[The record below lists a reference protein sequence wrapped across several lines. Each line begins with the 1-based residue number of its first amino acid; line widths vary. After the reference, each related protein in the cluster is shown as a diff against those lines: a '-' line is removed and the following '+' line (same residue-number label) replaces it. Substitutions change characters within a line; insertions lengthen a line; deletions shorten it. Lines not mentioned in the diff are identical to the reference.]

1 MLYIQHI
8 ITTCMYY
15 VKLCKKQNEKLLK
28 TYNLGQINTKTYED
42 KRQLIMSD
50 ENMFLDIVKICIC
63 ILIGKDSTEK
73 LYNYIKNIE
82 FKRWTTTKE
91 FKEILQE
98 IQLKEILEMSFLEDD
113 EDIIFQTKK
122 TKEILEMIEY
132 VTNKFYEKFEK
143 AKIEE
148 NLLDYIDLEKYTL
161 KLLYDK
167 KEDLSKE
174 VSKENTIIKIE
185 EKYGSLDNLRE
196 NIKIEYDIEKL
207 EEIYNEIFEII
218 QERFL
223 NYTELLNNKYVL
235 SDIAKAMKEDVEEI
249 AVDEY
254 QDINMLQEYIIR
266 AVSNKNIFRVGDPKQ
281 SIYGFRNS
289 RPELF
294 VEKENNI
301 DNENKVIY
309 LDKNFRSLENVLEIT
324 NNVFS
329 RIMTKETGII
339 DYNENHYLKKGRY
352 ITGEFR
358 LQENSDISFL
368 DNLEISSLSE
378 EEIQDRINFFK
389 PEILLINTK
398 EEEEESDD
406 EEDTEDNKEVSEDIN
421 DETLEEIESIEKE
434 AIGIAKRIITLKEEY
449 IRRGKKLDYK
459 DIVILLRSVSN
470 KAGRYQEI
478 LEKFGIPCYTDV
490 NESFL
495 EIPEVSLI
503 CSYLDII
510 ENPLNDINMLAVL
523 RSYFF
528 KMDIDEFTR
537 IKVVE
542 KEITNGQKEN
552 NFYESKKQKK
562 IFKYH

>member
-1 MLYIQHI
+1 
-8 ITTCMYY
+8 
-15 VKLCKKQNEKLLK
+15 
-28 TYNLGQINTKTYED
+28 
-42 KRQLIMSD
+42 
-50 ENMFLDIVKICIC
+50 
-63 ILIGKDSTEK
+63 
-73 LYNYIKNIE
+73 
-82 FKRWTTTKE
+82 
-91 FKEILQE
+91 
-98 IQLKEILEMSFLEDD
+98 MSFLEDD
-113 EDIIFQTKK
+113 EDIIVQTKK

-143 AKIEE
+143 AKTEE

-167 KEDLSKE
+167 KEEDKEKYKDLDKN
-174 VSKENTIIKIE
+174 KE
-185 EKYGSLDNLRE
+185 EKKLKKSNDLNNLNDPNNITEKIVEKYQDLESLRE
-196 NIKIEYDIEKL
+196 SIKIEYDIEKL
-207 EEIYNEIFEII
+207 EEIYNDIFEII
-218 QERFL
+218 QKEFL
-223 NYTELLNNKYVL
+223 NYTELLNNKYML
-235 SDIAKAMKEDVEEI
+235 SNIAKSMKEDVEEI

-358 LQENSDISFL
+358 LQGDSDKSSL
-368 DNLEISSLSE
+368 EDLEIASLSE
-378 EEIQDRINFFK
+378 EEIKNRINFYK
-389 PEILLINTK
+389 PEILMVNTK
-398 EEEEESDD
+398 ESEEKLDENNDENDINIEKDEEEIRE
-406 EEDTEDNKEVSEDIN
+406 
-421 DETLEEIESIEKE
+421 LEEIESLEKE
-434 AIGIAKRIITLKEEY
+434 AIAISKRIIGLKEEY
-449 IRRGKKLDYK
+449 KENGKNLEYR

-542 KEITNGQKEN
+542 KEITNGAKEN
-552 NFYESKKQKK
+552 NFYESILIYITYIDEKRKENLQISLHEKMVYDKCKNLIEELERLKKLEEEKGLYEVLK
-562 IFKYH
+562 DIIIESRILYST

>member
-1 MLYIQHI
+1 
-8 ITTCMYY
+8 
-15 VKLCKKQNEKLLK
+15 
-28 TYNLGQINTKTYED
+28 
-42 KRQLIMSD
+42 
-50 ENMFLDIVKICIC
+50 
-63 ILIGKDSTEK
+63 
-73 LYNYIKNIE
+73 
-82 FKRWTTTKE
+82 
-91 FKEILQE
+91 
-98 IQLKEILEMSFLEDD
+98 MSFLEDD

-122 TKEILEMIEY
+122 TKEVLEMIEY
-132 VTNKFYEKFEK
+132 ITAKFYEKFEK
-143 AKIEE
+143 IKMEE

-167 KEDLSKE
+167 KEEGISLRISKQN
-174 VSKENTIIKIE
+174 ENNIIGKIV
-185 EKYGSLDNLRE
+185 EKYEDLDNLRE
-196 NIKIEYDIEKL
+196 SIKIEYDIEKL
-207 EEIYNEIFEII
+207 EEIYSNIAEII
-218 QERFL
+218 ESGFT
-223 NYTELLNNKYVL
+223 NYTESLNNKYEL
-235 SDIAKAMKEDVEEI
+235 SNIAKAMKEDVEEI

-358 LQENSDISFL
+358 LQENSNISDL
-368 DNLEISSLSE
+368 ENLEIYSISE

-398 EEEEESDD
+398 EEEKEEEKDEGKNLEKNLESNLKNNIELAYLGDDNENYDTDTDD
-406 EEDTEDNKEVSEDIN
+406 EI
-421 DETLEEIESIEKE
+421 LEEIEGLEKE
-434 AIGIAKRIITLKEEY
+434 AIGIAKRIIKLREEY
-449 IRRGKKLDYK
+449 KKIGKRLEYK
-459 DIVILLRSVSN
+459 DIVILLRSVN
-470 KAGRYQEI
+470 KRAGRYQEI
-478 LEKFGIPCYTDV
+478 LEKFGIPCYTDT

-537 IKVVE
+537 IKVLE

-552 NFYESKKQKK
+552 NFYESILIYMSYIEEKINKNEALKTVEKMVYSKCKKLVEELNRLKK
-562 IFKYH
+562 LEEEKGLYEVLKDIIIESRILYGT

>member
-1 MLYIQHI
+1 
-8 ITTCMYY
+8 
-15 VKLCKKQNEKLLK
+15 
-28 TYNLGQINTKTYED
+28 
-42 KRQLIMSD
+42 
-50 ENMFLDIVKICIC
+50 
-63 ILIGKDSTEK
+63 
-73 LYNYIKNIE
+73 
-82 FKRWTTTKE
+82 
-91 FKEILQE
+91 
-98 IQLKEILEMSFLEDD
+98 MSFLEDD

-122 TKEILEMIEY
+122 TKEVLEMIEY
-132 VTNKFYEKFEK
+132 ITAKFYEKFEK
-143 AKIEE
+143 IKMEE

-167 KEDLSKE
+167 KEEDISLRISKQN
-174 VSKENTIIKIE
+174 ENNIIGKII
-185 EKYGSLDNLRE
+185 EKYEDLDNLRE
-196 NIKIEYDIEKL
+196 SIKIEYDIAKL
-207 EEIYNEIFEII
+207 EEIYSNIVEII
-218 QERFL
+218 ESGFV
-223 NYTELLNNKYVL
+223 NYTESLNNKYEL
-235 SDIAKAMKEDVEEI
+235 SNIAKAMKEDVEEI

-294 VEKENNI
+294 VEKEQNI
-301 DNENKVIY
+301 SNENKVIY

-358 LQENSDISFL
+358 LQENSNISDL
-368 DNLEISSLSE
+368 ENLEIYSLSE
-378 EEIQDRINFFK
+378 ENIRNKIEFFK

-398 EEEEESDD
+398 EEEKEEEKDEGKNLEKNLESNLQNNIELASLGDDDNENHDNTDTDD
-406 EEDTEDNKEVSEDIN
+406 EI
-421 DETLEEIESIEKE
+421 LEEIEGLEKE
-434 AIGIAKRIITLKEEY
+434 AIGIAKRIIKLREEY
-449 IRRGKKLDYK
+449 KKIGKRLEYK
-459 DIVILLRSVSN
+459 DIVILLRSVN
-470 KAGRYQEI
+470 KRAGRYQEI
-478 LEKFGIPCYTDV
+478 LEKFGIPCYSDT

-537 IKVVE
+537 IKVLE

-552 NFYESKKQKK
+552 NFYESILIYMSYIEEKINKNEVLKTAEKMVYSKCKKLVEELNRLKK
-562 IFKYH
+562 LEEEKGIYEVLKDIIIESRILYGT

>member
-1 MLYIQHI
+1 
-8 ITTCMYY
+8 
-15 VKLCKKQNEKLLK
+15 
-28 TYNLGQINTKTYED
+28 
-42 KRQLIMSD
+42 
-50 ENMFLDIVKICIC
+50 
-63 ILIGKDSTEK
+63 
-73 LYNYIKNIE
+73 
-82 FKRWTTTKE
+82 
-91 FKEILQE
+91 
-98 IQLKEILEMSFLEDD
+98 MSFLEDD

-122 TKEILEMIEY
+122 TKEVLEMIEY
-132 VTNKFYEKFEK
+132 ITAKFYEKFEK
-143 AKIEE
+143 IKMEE

-167 KEDLSKE
+167 KEEGISLRISKQN
-174 VSKENTIIKIE
+174 ENNIIEKII
-185 EKYGSLDNLRE
+185 EKYEDLDNLRE
-196 NIKIEYDIEKL
+196 SIKIEYDIEKL
-207 EEIYNEIFEII
+207 EEIYSNIAEII
-218 QERFL
+218 ESEFA
-223 NYTELLNNKYVL
+223 NYSENLNNKYEL
-235 SDIAKAMKEDVEEI
+235 SNIAKAMKEDVEEI

-294 VEKENNI
+294 VEKEQNI
-301 DNENKVIY
+301 SNENKVIY

-358 LQENSDISFL
+358 LQENSNISDL
-368 DNLEISSLSE
+368 ENLEIYSLSE
-378 EEIQDRINFFK
+378 ENIRNKIEFFK

-398 EEEEESDD
+398 EEEKEEEEEKDERKNLEKNLESNLQNNIELASLGDDNENYDAETDD
-406 EEDTEDNKEVSEDIN
+406 EI
-421 DETLEEIESIEKE
+421 LEEIEGLEKE
-434 AIGIAKRIITLKEEY
+434 AIGIAKRIIKLREEY
-449 IRRGKKLDYK
+449 KKKGKRLEYK
-459 DIVILLRSVSN
+459 DIVILLRSVN
-470 KAGRYQEI
+470 KRAGRYQEI
-478 LEKFGIPCYTDV
+478 LEKFGIPCYTDT

-537 IKVVE
+537 IKVLE

-552 NFYESKKQKK
+552 NFYESILIYISYIEEKINKNEALKTAEKMVYSKCKKLVEELNRLKK
-562 IFKYH
+562 LEEEKGLYEVLKDIIIESRILYGT

>member
-1 MLYIQHI
+1 
-8 ITTCMYY
+8 
-15 VKLCKKQNEKLLK
+15 
-28 TYNLGQINTKTYED
+28 
-42 KRQLIMSD
+42 
-50 ENMFLDIVKICIC
+50 
-63 ILIGKDSTEK
+63 
-73 LYNYIKNIE
+73 
-82 FKRWTTTKE
+82 
-91 FKEILQE
+91 
-98 IQLKEILEMSFLEDD
+98 MSFLEDD

-122 TKEILEMIEY
+122 TKEVLEMIEY
-132 VTNKFYEKFEK
+132 ITAKFYEKFEK
-143 AKIEE
+143 IKMEE

-167 KEDLSKE
+167 KEEEGISLRISKQN
-174 VSKENTIIKIE
+174 ENNIIGKIV
-185 EKYGSLDNLRE
+185 EKYEDLDNLRE
-196 NIKIEYDIEKL
+196 SIKIEYDIEKL
-207 EEIYNEIFEII
+207 EEIYNNIAEII
-218 QERFL
+218 ESGFA
-223 NYTELLNNKYVL
+223 NYSENLNNKYEL
-235 SDIAKAMKEDVEEI
+235 SNIAKAMKEDVEEI

-294 VEKENNI
+294 VEKEQNI
-301 DNENKVIY
+301 SNENKVIY

-358 LQENSDISFL
+358 LQENSNISDL
-368 DNLEISSLSE
+368 ENLEIYSLSE
-378 EEIQDRINFFK
+378 ENIRNKIEFFK

-398 EEEEESDD
+398 EEEKEEDEEKDEGKNLEKNLEINLQNNIELASLGDDNENYDAETDD
-406 EEDTEDNKEVSEDIN
+406 EI
-421 DETLEEIESIEKE
+421 LEEIEGLEKE
-434 AIGIAKRIITLKEEY
+434 AIGIAKRIIKLREEY
-449 IRRGKKLDYK
+449 KKIGKRLEYK
-459 DIVILLRSVSN
+459 DIVILLRSVN
-470 KAGRYQEI
+470 KRAGRYQEI
-478 LEKFGIPCYTDV
+478 LEKFGIPCYTDT

-537 IKVVE
+537 IKVLE

-552 NFYESKKQKK
+552 NFYESILIYMSYIEVK
-562 IFKYH
+562 INKNEVLKNIIIESRILYST

>member
-1 MLYIQHI
+1 
-8 ITTCMYY
+8 MY
-15 VKLCKKQNEKLLK
+15 
-28 TYNLGQINTKTYED
+28 
-42 KRQLIMSD
+42 
-50 ENMFLDIVKICIC
+50 
-63 ILIGKDSTEK
+63 
-73 LYNYIKNIE
+73 
-82 FKRWTTTKE
+82 
-91 FKEILQE
+91 
-98 IQLKEILEMSFLEDD
+98 FLEDD

-143 AKIEE
+143 VKIEE

-185 EKYGSLDNLRE
+185 EKCGNLDNLRE
-196 NIKIEYDIEKL
+196 NIKIEYDIAKL
-207 EEIYNEIFEII
+207 EEIYNEIFGII

-358 LQENSDISFL
+358 LQENSDISSL
-368 DNLEISSLSE
+368 EDLEISSFSE

-398 EEEEESDD
+398 EEESDD
-406 EEDTEDNKEVSEDIN
+406 VEDTEDNKEENKNEQKKENALEKSEDIN

-449 IRRGKKLDYK
+449 IKRGKKLDYK

-552 NFYESKKQKK
+552 NFYESILIYIEYIDKKAKENIQISLNEKMVYSKCKK
-562 IFKYH
+562 LIEELTRLKKLEEEKGLYEVLKDIIIGSRILYST

>member
-1 MLYIQHI
+1 
-8 ITTCMYY
+8 
-15 VKLCKKQNEKLLK
+15 
-28 TYNLGQINTKTYED
+28 
-42 KRQLIMSD
+42 
-50 ENMFLDIVKICIC
+50 
-63 ILIGKDSTEK
+63 
-73 LYNYIKNIE
+73 
-82 FKRWTTTKE
+82 
-91 FKEILQE
+91 
-98 IQLKEILEMSFLEDD
+98 MSFLEDD

-122 TKEILEMIEY
+122 TKEVLEMIEY
-132 VTNKFYEKFEK
+132 ITAKFYEKFEK
-143 AKIEE
+143 IKMEE

-167 KEDLSKE
+167 KEEGISLRISKQN
-174 VSKENTIIKIE
+174 ENNIIGKIV
-185 EKYGSLDNLRE
+185 EKYEDLDNLRE
-196 NIKIEYDIEKL
+196 SIKIEYDIEKL
-207 EEIYNEIFEII
+207 EEIYSNIVEII
-218 QERFL
+218 ESGFA
-223 NYTELLNNKYVL
+223 NYTESLNNKYEL
-235 SDIAKAMKEDVEEI
+235 SNIAKAMKEDVEEI

-358 LQENSDISFL
+358 LQENSNISDL
-368 DNLEISSLSE
+368 ESLEIYSLSE
-378 EEIQDRINFFK
+378 ENIRNKIEFFK

-398 EEEEESDD
+398 EEEKEKDEGKNLEKNLESNLKNNIELASLGDDDNENYDNTDSDD
-406 EEDTEDNKEVSEDIN
+406 EI
-421 DETLEEIESIEKE
+421 LEEIEGLEKE
-434 AIGIAKRIITLKEEY
+434 AIGIAKRIIKLREEY
-449 IRRGKKLDYK
+449 KKIGKRLEYK
-459 DIVILLRSVSN
+459 DIVILLRSVN
-470 KAGRYQEI
+470 KRAGRYQEI
-478 LEKFGIPCYTDV
+478 LEKFGIPCYTDT

-537 IKVVE
+537 IKVLE

-552 NFYESKKQKK
+552 NFYESILIYISYIEEKINKNEALKTAEKMVYSKCKKLVEELNRLKK
-562 IFKYH
+562 LEEEKGLYEVLKDIIIESRILYST

>member
-1 MLYIQHI
+1 
-8 ITTCMYY
+8 
-15 VKLCKKQNEKLLK
+15 
-28 TYNLGQINTKTYED
+28 
-42 KRQLIMSD
+42 
-50 ENMFLDIVKICIC
+50 
-63 ILIGKDSTEK
+63 
-73 LYNYIKNIE
+73 
-82 FKRWTTTKE
+82 
-91 FKEILQE
+91 
-98 IQLKEILEMSFLEDD
+98 MSFLEDD

-122 TKEILEMIEY
+122 TKEVLEMIEY
-132 VTNKFYEKFEK
+132 ITAKFYEKFEK
-143 AKIEE
+143 IKMEE

-167 KEDLSKE
+167 KEEEGISLRISKQN
-174 VSKENTIIKIE
+174 ENNIIGKIV
-185 EKYGSLDNLRE
+185 EKYEDLDNLRE
-196 NIKIEYDIEKL
+196 SIKIEYDIEKL
-207 EEIYNEIFEII
+207 EEIYNNIAEII
-218 QERFL
+218 ESGFA
-223 NYTELLNNKYVL
+223 NYSENLNNKYEL
-235 SDIAKAMKEDVEEI
+235 SNIAKAMKEDVEEI

-294 VEKENNI
+294 VEKEQNI
-301 DNENKVIY
+301 SNENKVIY

-358 LQENSDISFL
+358 LQENSNISDL
-368 DNLEISSLSE
+368 ENLEIYSLSE
-378 EEIQDRINFFK
+378 ENIRNKIEFFK

-398 EEEEESDD
+398 EEEKEADEEKDEGKNLEKNLEINLQNNIELASLGDDNENYDAETDD
-406 EEDTEDNKEVSEDIN
+406 EI
-421 DETLEEIESIEKE
+421 LEEIEGLEKE
-434 AIGIAKRIITLKEEY
+434 AIGIAKRIIKLREEY
-449 IRRGKKLDYK
+449 KKIGKRLEYK
-459 DIVILLRSVSN
+459 DIVILLRSVN
-470 KAGRYQEI
+470 KRAGRYQEI
-478 LEKFGIPCYTDV
+478 LEKFGIPCYTDT

-537 IKVVE
+537 IKVLE

-552 NFYESKKQKK
+552 NFYESILIYMSYIEEKINKNEVLKTAEKMVYSKCKKLVEELNRLKK
-562 IFKYH
+562 LEEEKGLYEVLKDIIIESRILYST

>member
-1 MLYIQHI
+1 
-8 ITTCMYY
+8 
-15 VKLCKKQNEKLLK
+15 
-28 TYNLGQINTKTYED
+28 
-42 KRQLIMSD
+42 
-50 ENMFLDIVKICIC
+50 
-63 ILIGKDSTEK
+63 
-73 LYNYIKNIE
+73 
-82 FKRWTTTKE
+82 
-91 FKEILQE
+91 
-98 IQLKEILEMSFLEDD
+98 MSFLEDD

-122 TKEILEMIEY
+122 TKEVLEMIEY
-132 VTNKFYEKFEK
+132 ITAKFYEKFEK
-143 AKIEE
+143 IKMEE

-167 KEDLSKE
+167 KEEEGISLRISKQN
-174 VSKENTIIKIE
+174 ENNIIGKIV
-185 EKYGSLDNLRE
+185 EKYEDLDNLRE
-196 NIKIEYDIEKL
+196 SIKIEYDIEKL
-207 EEIYNEIFEII
+207 EEIYNNIAEII
-218 QERFL
+218 ESGFA
-223 NYTELLNNKYVL
+223 NYSENLNNKYEL
-235 SDIAKAMKEDVEEI
+235 SNIAKAMKEDVEEI

-294 VEKENNI
+294 VEKEQNI
-301 DNENKVIY
+301 SNENKVIY

-358 LQENSDISFL
+358 LQENSNISDL
-368 DNLEISSLSE
+368 ENLEIYSLSE
-378 EEIQDRINFFK
+378 ENIRNKIEFFK

-398 EEEEESDD
+398 EEEEEKEKDEDYNSDYD
-406 EEDTEDNKEVSEDIN
+406 YDNSDTGSDADTDDKI
-421 DETLEEIESIEKE
+421 LEEIEGLEKE
-434 AIGIAKRIITLKEEY
+434 AIGIAKRIIKLREEY
-449 IRRGKKLDYK
+449 KKIGKRLEYK
-459 DIVILLRSVSN
+459 DIVILLRSVN
-470 KAGRYQEI
+470 KRAGRYQEI
-478 LEKFGIPCYTDV
+478 LEKFGIPCYTDT

-537 IKVVE
+537 IKVLE

-552 NFYESKKQKK
+552 NFYESILIYMSYIEEKINKNEALKTVEKMVYSKCKKLVEELNRLKK
-562 IFKYH
+562 LEEEKGLYEVLKDIIIESRILYGT

>member
-1 MLYIQHI
+1 
-8 ITTCMYY
+8 
-15 VKLCKKQNEKLLK
+15 
-28 TYNLGQINTKTYED
+28 
-42 KRQLIMSD
+42 
-50 ENMFLDIVKICIC
+50 
-63 ILIGKDSTEK
+63 
-73 LYNYIKNIE
+73 
-82 FKRWTTTKE
+82 
-91 FKEILQE
+91 
-98 IQLKEILEMSFLEDD
+98 MSFLEDD

-122 TKEILEMIEY
+122 TKEVLEMIEY
-132 VTNKFYEKFEK
+132 ITTKFYEKFEK
-143 AKIEE
+143 IKMEE

-167 KEDLSKE
+167 KEEGISLRISKQN
-174 VSKENTIIKIE
+174 ENNIIEKII
-185 EKYGSLDNLRE
+185 EKYEDLDNLRE
-196 NIKIEYDIEKL
+196 SIKIEYDIEKL
-207 EEIYNEIFEII
+207 EEIYNNIAEII
-218 QERFL
+218 ESGFA
-223 NYTELLNNKYVL
+223 NYSENLNNKYEL
-235 SDIAKAMKEDVEEI
+235 SNIAKAMKEDVEEI

-294 VEKENNI
+294 VEKEQNI
-301 DNENKVIY
+301 SNENKVIY

-358 LQENSDISFL
+358 LQENSNISDL
-368 DNLEISSLSE
+368 ESLEIYSLSE
-378 EEIQDRINFFK
+378 ENIRNKIEFFK

-398 EEEEESDD
+398 EEEKEEEEEKDERKNLESNLQNNIELASLGDDDNENYDNSDSDD
-406 EEDTEDNKEVSEDIN
+406 EI
-421 DETLEEIESIEKE
+421 LEEIEGLEKE
-434 AIGIAKRIITLKEEY
+434 AIGIAKRIITLREEY
-449 IRRGKKLDYK
+449 KKIGKRLEYK
-459 DIVILLRSVSN
+459 DIVILLRSVN
-470 KAGRYQEI
+470 KRAGRYQEI
-478 LEKFGIPCYTDV
+478 LEKFGIPCYTDT

-552 NFYESKKQKK
+552 NFYESILIYISYIEEKINKNEVLKTAEKMVYSKCKKLVEELNRLKK
-562 IFKYH
+562 LEEEKGLYEVLKDIIIESRILYST

>member
-1 MLYIQHI
+1 
-8 ITTCMYY
+8 
-15 VKLCKKQNEKLLK
+15 
-28 TYNLGQINTKTYED
+28 
-42 KRQLIMSD
+42 
-50 ENMFLDIVKICIC
+50 
-63 ILIGKDSTEK
+63 
-73 LYNYIKNIE
+73 
-82 FKRWTTTKE
+82 
-91 FKEILQE
+91 
-98 IQLKEILEMSFLEDD
+98 MSFLEDD

-122 TKEILEMIEY
+122 TKEVLEMIEY
-132 VTNKFYEKFEK
+132 ITAKFYEKFEK
-143 AKIEE
+143 IKMEE

-167 KEDLSKE
+167 KEEGISLRISKQN
-174 VSKENTIIKIE
+174 ENNIIGKIV
-185 EKYGSLDNLRE
+185 EKYEDLDNLRE
-196 NIKIEYDIEKL
+196 SIKIEYDIEKL
-207 EEIYNEIFEII
+207 EEIYNNIAEII
-218 QERFL
+218 ESGFA
-223 NYTELLNNKYVL
+223 NYTESLNNKYEL
-235 SDIAKAMKEDVEEI
+235 SNIAKAMKEDVEEI

-358 LQENSDISFL
+358 LQENSNIL
-368 DNLEISSLSE
+368 DLENLEIYSLSE
-378 EEIQDRINFFK
+378 ENIRNKIEFFK

-398 EEEEESDD
+398 EEEKEEDEEKDEGKNLEKNLEINLQNNIELASLGDDNENYDAETDD
-406 EEDTEDNKEVSEDIN
+406 EI
-421 DETLEEIESIEKE
+421 LEEIEGLEKE
-434 AIGIAKRIITLKEEY
+434 AIGIAKRIIKLREEY
-449 IRRGKKLDYK
+449 KKIGKRLEYK
-459 DIVILLRSVSN
+459 DIVILLRSVN
-470 KAGRYQEI
+470 KRAGRYQEI
-478 LEKFGIPCYTDV
+478 LEKFGIPCYTDT

-537 IKVVE
+537 IKVLE

-552 NFYESKKQKK
+552 NFYESILIYMSYIEEKINKNEVLKTAEKMVYSKCKKLVEELNRLKK
-562 IFKYH
+562 LEEEKGLYEVLKDIIIESRILYST

>member
-1 MLYIQHI
+1 
-8 ITTCMYY
+8 
-15 VKLCKKQNEKLLK
+15 
-28 TYNLGQINTKTYED
+28 
-42 KRQLIMSD
+42 
-50 ENMFLDIVKICIC
+50 
-63 ILIGKDSTEK
+63 
-73 LYNYIKNIE
+73 
-82 FKRWTTTKE
+82 
-91 FKEILQE
+91 
-98 IQLKEILEMSFLEDD
+98 MSFLEDD

-174 VSKENTIIKIE
+174 VFEENIIIKIE
-185 EKYGSLDNLRE
+185 EKCGNLDKLRE
-196 NIKIEYDIEKL
+196 SIKIEYDIEKL
-207 EEIYNEIFEII
+207 EEIYNEIFRII

-266 AVSNKNIFRVGDPKQ
+266 AVSNKNIFIVGDPKQ

-358 LQENSDISFL
+358 LQENSDISSL
-368 DNLEISSLSE
+368 DDLEISSLSE

-398 EEEEESDD
+398 KEEEEGELKN
-406 EEDTEDNKEVSEDIN
+406 NKENDLAEISEDIN

-434 AIGIAKRIITLKEEY
+434 AIGIVKRIITLKEEY

-552 NFYESKKQKK
+552 NFYESILIYIDYIDEKAKENIQISLNEKMVYSKCKKLIEELNRLKK
-562 IFKYH
+562 LEEEKGLYEVLKDIIIESRILYST

>member
-1 MLYIQHI
+1 
-8 ITTCMYY
+8 
-15 VKLCKKQNEKLLK
+15 
-28 TYNLGQINTKTYED
+28 
-42 KRQLIMSD
+42 
-50 ENMFLDIVKICIC
+50 
-63 ILIGKDSTEK
+63 
-73 LYNYIKNIE
+73 
-82 FKRWTTTKE
+82 
-91 FKEILQE
+91 
-98 IQLKEILEMSFLEDD
+98 MSFLEDD

-122 TKEILEMIEY
+122 TKEVLEMIEY
-132 VTNKFYEKFEK
+132 ITTKFYEKFEK
-143 AKIEE
+143 IKMEE

-167 KEDLSKE
+167 KEEGISLRISKQN
-174 VSKENTIIKIE
+174 ENNIIEKII
-185 EKYGSLDNLRE
+185 EKYEDLDNLRE
-196 NIKIEYDIEKL
+196 SIKIEYDIEKL
-207 EEIYNEIFEII
+207 EEIYSNIAEII
-218 QERFL
+218 ESGFA
-223 NYTELLNNKYVL
+223 NYTESLNNKYEL
-235 SDIAKAMKEDVEEI
+235 SNIAKAMKEDVEEI

-294 VEKENNI
+294 VEKEQNI
-301 DNENKVIY
+301 SNENKVIY

-358 LQENSDISFL
+358 LQENSNISDL
-368 DNLEISSLSE
+368 ENLEIYKLSE
-378 EEIQDRINFFK
+378 EEIGNKIEFFK

-398 EEEEESDD
+398 EEEEEEDEEKDEGKNLEKNLESNLQNNIELDSLGGDDNENYDADTDD
-406 EEDTEDNKEVSEDIN
+406 EI
-421 DETLEEIESIEKE
+421 LEEIEGLEKE
-434 AIGIAKRIITLKEEY
+434 AIGIAKRIITLREEY
-449 IRRGKKLDYK
+449 KKIGKRLEYK
-459 DIVILLRSVSN
+459 DIVILLRSVN
-470 KAGRYQEI
+470 KRAGRYQEI
-478 LEKFGIPCYTDV
+478 LEKFGIPCYTDT

-537 IKVVE
+537 IKVLE

-552 NFYESKKQKK
+552 NFYESILIYMSYIEEKINKNEVLKTAEKMVYSKCKKLVEELNRLKK
-562 IFKYH
+562 LEEEKGIYEVLKDIIIESRILYGT

>member
-1 MLYIQHI
+1 
-8 ITTCMYY
+8 
-15 VKLCKKQNEKLLK
+15 
-28 TYNLGQINTKTYED
+28 
-42 KRQLIMSD
+42 
-50 ENMFLDIVKICIC
+50 
-63 ILIGKDSTEK
+63 
-73 LYNYIKNIE
+73 
-82 FKRWTTTKE
+82 
-91 FKEILQE
+91 
-98 IQLKEILEMSFLEDD
+98 MSFLEDD

-122 TKEILEMIEY
+122 TKEVLEMIEY
-132 VTNKFYEKFEK
+132 ITAKFYEKFEK
-143 AKIEE
+143 IKMEE

-167 KEDLSKE
+167 KEEEGISLRISKQN
-174 VSKENTIIKIE
+174 ENNIIGKIV
-185 EKYGSLDNLRE
+185 EKYEDLDNLRE
-196 NIKIEYDIEKL
+196 SIKIEYDIEKL
-207 EEIYNEIFEII
+207 EEIYSNIAEII
-218 QERFL
+218 ESEFA
-223 NYTELLNNKYVL
+223 NYTESLNNKYEL
-235 SDIAKAMKEDVEEI
+235 SNIAKAMKEDVEEI

-294 VEKENNI
+294 VEKEQNI
-301 DNENKVIY
+301 SNENKVIY

-358 LQENSDISFL
+358 LQENIDISSL
-368 DNLEISSLSE
+368 DDLEISSLSE

-406 EEDTEDNKEVSEDIN
+406 EEDTEGNKEVNEDIN
-421 DETLEEIESIEKE
+421 NETLEEIESIEKE
-434 AIGIAKRIITLKEEY
+434 AIGIAKRIITFKEEY

-552 NFYESKKQKK
+552 NFYESILIYIDYIDEKAKENIQISLNEKMVYSKCKKLIEERNRLKK
-562 IFKYH
+562 LEEEKGLYEVLKDIIIESRILYST

>member
-1 MLYIQHI
+1 
-8 ITTCMYY
+8 
-15 VKLCKKQNEKLLK
+15 
-28 TYNLGQINTKTYED
+28 
-42 KRQLIMSD
+42 
-50 ENMFLDIVKICIC
+50 
-63 ILIGKDSTEK
+63 
-73 LYNYIKNIE
+73 
-82 FKRWTTTKE
+82 
-91 FKEILQE
+91 
-98 IQLKEILEMSFLEDD
+98 MSFLEDD

-143 AKIEE
+143 AKTEE

-161 KLLYDK
+161 KLLYYK
-167 KEDLSKE
+167 KEQDKE
-174 VSKENTIIKIE
+174 VDKDKE
-185 EKYGSLDNLRE
+185 EKLDNLNYSDSSDSSYNSNNIIEKIVERYNDLESLRE
-196 NIKIEYDIEKL
+196 SIKIEYDIEKL

-358 LQENSDISFL
+358 LQENSDISSL
-368 DNLEISSLSE
+368 DDLEISSLSE

-398 EEEEESDD
+398 EEEDESDD
-406 EEDTEDNKEVSEDIN
+406 VEDTEDNKEENKNEQKKENALEESEDIN

-449 IRRGKKLDYK
+449 IKRGKKLDYK
-459 DIVILLRSVSN
+459 DIVILFRSVSN

-552 NFYESKKQKK
+552 NFYESILIYIEYVDEKAKENIQISLNEKMVYSKCKKLIEELTRLKK
-562 IFKYH
+562 LEEEKGLYEVLKDIIIESRILYST

>member
-1 MLYIQHI
+1 
-8 ITTCMYY
+8 
-15 VKLCKKQNEKLLK
+15 
-28 TYNLGQINTKTYED
+28 
-42 KRQLIMSD
+42 
-50 ENMFLDIVKICIC
+50 
-63 ILIGKDSTEK
+63 
-73 LYNYIKNIE
+73 
-82 FKRWTTTKE
+82 
-91 FKEILQE
+91 
-98 IQLKEILEMSFLEDD
+98 MSFLEDD

-122 TKEILEMIEY
+122 TKEVLEMIEY
-132 VTNKFYEKFEK
+132 ITTKFYEKFEK
-143 AKIEE
+143 IKMEE

-167 KEDLSKE
+167 KEEGISLRISKQN
-174 VSKENTIIKIE
+174 ENNIIGKIV
-185 EKYGSLDNLRE
+185 EKYEDLDKLRE
-196 NIKIEYDIEKL
+196 SIKIEYDIEKL
-207 EEIYNEIFEII
+207 EETYNDISEII
-218 QERFL
+218 ESEFA
-223 NYTELLNNKYVL
+223 NYTESLNNKYEL
-235 SDIAKAMKEDVEEI
+235 SNIAKAMKEDVEEI

-294 VEKENNI
+294 VEKEQNI
-301 DNENKVIY
+301 SNENKVIY

-352 ITGEFR
+352 ITGEFK
-358 LQENSDISFL
+358 LQENRDISDL
-368 DNLEISSLSE
+368 ENLEIYKLSE
-378 EEIQDRINFFK
+378 EEIKSKIEFFK
-389 PEILLINTK
+389 PEIFLINTK
-398 EEEEESDD
+398 EEDEEKDKEEENNLENRLENNLENKLELISLEEDYNEEYDNASDD
-406 EEDTEDNKEVSEDIN
+406 NEI
-421 DETLEEIESIEKE
+421 LGEIEALEKE
-434 AIGIAKRIITLKEEY
+434 AIGIAKRIITLREEY
-449 IRRGKKLDYK
+449 KKIGKRLEYK
-459 DIVILLRSVSN
+459 DIVILLRSVN
-470 KAGRYQEI
+470 KKAGRYQEI

-542 KEITNGQKEN
+542 KEITNGAKEN
-552 NFYESKKQKK
+552 SFYESILIYMSYIEEKINKNEVLKTAEKMVYSKCKKVIEELNRLKK
-562 IFKYH
+562 LEEEKGIYEVLKDIIIESRILYST

>member
-1 MLYIQHI
+1 
-8 ITTCMYY
+8 
-15 VKLCKKQNEKLLK
+15 
-28 TYNLGQINTKTYED
+28 
-42 KRQLIMSD
+42 
-50 ENMFLDIVKICIC
+50 
-63 ILIGKDSTEK
+63 
-73 LYNYIKNIE
+73 
-82 FKRWTTTKE
+82 
-91 FKEILQE
+91 
-98 IQLKEILEMSFLEDD
+98 MSFLEDD
-113 EDIIFQTKK
+113 EDIIVQTKK
-122 TKEILEMIEY
+122 TKEILGMIEY

-143 AKIEE
+143 AKTEE

-167 KEDLSKE
+167 KEEDKEKYKDLDKN
-174 VSKENTIIKIE
+174 KE
-185 EKYGSLDNLRE
+185 EKNLKKSNDLNNLNDSNNITEKIVEKYQDLESLRE
-196 NIKIEYDIEKL
+196 SIKIEYDIEKL
-207 EEIYNEIFEII
+207 EEIYNYIFEII
-218 QERFL
+218 QKEFL
-223 NYTELLNNKYVL
+223 NYTELLNNKYML
-235 SDIAKAMKEDVEEI
+235 SNIAKSMKEDVEEI

-294 VEKENNI
+294 VEKEDNI

-358 LQENSDISFL
+358 LQG
-368 DNLEISSLSE
+368 DNDKSSLEDLEISLLSE
-378 EEIQDRINFFK
+378 EEIKNRINFYK
-389 PEILLINTK
+389 PEILMVNTK
-398 EEEEESDD
+398 ESEEELDENHDENDINIEKD
-406 EEDTEDNKEVSEDIN
+406 EEEIRE
-421 DETLEEIESIEKE
+421 LEEIESLEKE
-434 AIGIAKRIITLKEEY
+434 AIAISKRVIGLKNEY
-449 IRRGKKLDYK
+449 KENGKNLEYR
-459 DIVILLRSVSN
+459 DIVILLRSVNN

-542 KEITNGQKEN
+542 KEITNGAKEN
-552 NFYESKKQKK
+552 NFYESILIYITYIDEKRKENLQISLHEKMVYDKCKKLIEELERLKK
-562 IFKYH
+562 LEEEKGLYEVLKDIIIESRILYST

>member
-1 MLYIQHI
+1 
-8 ITTCMYY
+8 
-15 VKLCKKQNEKLLK
+15 
-28 TYNLGQINTKTYED
+28 
-42 KRQLIMSD
+42 
-50 ENMFLDIVKICIC
+50 
-63 ILIGKDSTEK
+63 
-73 LYNYIKNIE
+73 
-82 FKRWTTTKE
+82 
-91 FKEILQE
+91 
-98 IQLKEILEMSFLEDD
+98 MSFLEDD

-122 TKEILEMIEY
+122 TKEVLEMIEY
-132 VTNKFYEKFEK
+132 ITAKFYEKFEK
-143 AKIEE
+143 IKMEE

-167 KEDLSKE
+167 KEEGISLRISKQN
-174 VSKENTIIKIE
+174 ENNIIEKII
-185 EKYGSLDNLRE
+185 EKYEDLDNLRE
-196 NIKIEYDIEKL
+196 SIKIEYDIEKL
-207 EEIYNEIFEII
+207 EEIYSNIAEII
-218 QERFL
+218 ESEFA
-223 NYTELLNNKYVL
+223 NYSENLNNKYEL
-235 SDIAKAMKEDVEEI
+235 SNIAKAMKEDVEEI

-358 LQENSDISFL
+358 LQENSNISDL
-368 DNLEISSLSE
+368 ENLEIYSLAE
-378 EEIQDRINFFK
+378 ENIRNKIEFFK

-398 EEEEESDD
+398 EEEEEKDKDKDEDYNADYDYENSDTGADADTDD
-406 EEDTEDNKEVSEDIN
+406 EI
-421 DETLEEIESIEKE
+421 LEEIEGLEKE
-434 AIGIAKRIITLKEEY
+434 AIGIAKRIIKLREEY
-449 IRRGKKLDYK
+449 KKIGKRLEYK
-459 DIVILLRSVSN
+459 DIVILLRSVN
-470 KAGRYQEI
+470 KRAGRYQEI
-478 LEKFGIPCYTDV
+478 LEKFGIPCYTDT

-552 NFYESKKQKK
+552 NFYESILIYISYIEEKINKNEALKTAEKMVYSKCKKLVEELNRLKK
-562 IFKYH
+562 LEEEKGLYEVLKDIIIESRILYGT

>member
-1 MLYIQHI
+1 
-8 ITTCMYY
+8 
-15 VKLCKKQNEKLLK
+15 
-28 TYNLGQINTKTYED
+28 
-42 KRQLIMSD
+42 
-50 ENMFLDIVKICIC
+50 
-63 ILIGKDSTEK
+63 
-73 LYNYIKNIE
+73 
-82 FKRWTTTKE
+82 
-91 FKEILQE
+91 
-98 IQLKEILEMSFLEDD
+98 MSFLEDD

-122 TKEILEMIEY
+122 TKEVLEMIEY
-132 VTNKFYEKFEK
+132 ITAKFYEKFEK
-143 AKIEE
+143 IKMEE

-167 KEDLSKE
+167 KEEEGISLRISKQN
-174 VSKENTIIKIE
+174 ENNIIGKIV
-185 EKYGSLDNLRE
+185 EKYEDLDNLRE
-196 NIKIEYDIEKL
+196 SIKIEYDIEKL
-207 EEIYNEIFEII
+207 EEIYSNIAEII
-218 QERFL
+218 ESGFT
-223 NYTELLNNKYVL
+223 NYTESLNNKYEL
-235 SDIAKAMKEDVEEI
+235 SNIAKAMKEDVEEI

-294 VEKENNI
+294 VEKEQNI
-301 DNENKVIY
+301 SNENKVIY

-358 LQENSDISFL
+358 LQENSNISDL
-368 DNLEISSLSE
+368 ESLEIYSLSE
-378 EEIQDRINFFK
+378 ENIRNKIEFFK

-398 EEEEESDD
+398 EEEEEKEEEEGKNLESNLQNNIELASLGDDNENYDAETDD
-406 EEDTEDNKEVSEDIN
+406 EI
-421 DETLEEIESIEKE
+421 LEEIEGLEKE
-434 AIGIAKRIITLKEEY
+434 AIGIAKRIITLREEY
-449 IRRGKKLDYK
+449 KKIGKRLEYK
-459 DIVILLRSVSN
+459 DIVILLRSVN
-470 KAGRYQEI
+470 KRAGRYQEI
-478 LEKFGIPCYTDV
+478 LEKFGIPCYTDT

-537 IKVVE
+537 IKVLE

-552 NFYESKKQKK
+552 NFYESILIYISYIEEKINKNEALKTAEKMVYSKCKKLVEELNRLKK
-562 IFKYH
+562 LEEEKGLYEVLKDIIIESRILYGT

>member
-1 MLYIQHI
+1 
-8 ITTCMYY
+8 
-15 VKLCKKQNEKLLK
+15 
-28 TYNLGQINTKTYED
+28 
-42 KRQLIMSD
+42 
-50 ENMFLDIVKICIC
+50 
-63 ILIGKDSTEK
+63 
-73 LYNYIKNIE
+73 
-82 FKRWTTTKE
+82 
-91 FKEILQE
+91 
-98 IQLKEILEMSFLEDD
+98 MSFLEDD

-122 TKEILEMIEY
+122 TKEVLEMIEY
-132 VTNKFYEKFEK
+132 ITAKFYEKFEK
-143 AKIEE
+143 IKMEE

-167 KEDLSKE
+167 KEEGISLRISKQN
-174 VSKENTIIKIE
+174 ENNIIGKIV
-185 EKYGSLDNLRE
+185 EKYEDLDNLRE
-196 NIKIEYDIEKL
+196 SIKIEYDIEKL
-207 EEIYNEIFEII
+207 EEIYSNIAEII
-218 QERFL
+218 ESGFT
-223 NYTELLNNKYVL
+223 NYTESLNNKYEL
-235 SDIAKAMKEDVEEI
+235 SNIAKAMKEDVEEI

-358 LQENSDISFL
+358 LQENSNISDL
-368 DNLEISSLSE
+368 ENLEIYSLSE
-378 EEIQDRINFFK
+378 ENIRNKIEFFK

-398 EEEEESDD
+398 EEEKEEEEEKDERKNLEKNLESNLKNNIELAYLGDDNENYDTDTDD
-406 EEDTEDNKEVSEDIN
+406 EI
-421 DETLEEIESIEKE
+421 LEEIEGLEKE
-434 AIGIAKRIITLKEEY
+434 AIGIAKRIITLREEY
-449 IRRGKKLDYK
+449 KKIGKRLEYK
-459 DIVILLRSVSN
+459 DIVILLRSVN
-470 KAGRYQEI
+470 KRAGRYQEI
-478 LEKFGIPCYTDV
+478 LEKFGIPCYTDT

-552 NFYESKKQKK
+552 NFYESILIYIDYIDEKAKENIQISLNEKMVYSKCKKLIEELIRLKK
-562 IFKYH
+562 LEEEKGLYEVLKNIIIESRILYST

>member
-1 MLYIQHI
+1 
-8 ITTCMYY
+8 
-15 VKLCKKQNEKLLK
+15 
-28 TYNLGQINTKTYED
+28 
-42 KRQLIMSD
+42 
-50 ENMFLDIVKICIC
+50 
-63 ILIGKDSTEK
+63 
-73 LYNYIKNIE
+73 
-82 FKRWTTTKE
+82 
-91 FKEILQE
+91 
-98 IQLKEILEMSFLEDD
+98 MSFLEDD

-122 TKEILEMIEY
+122 TKEVLEMIEY
-132 VTNKFYEKFEK
+132 ITAKFYEKFEK
-143 AKIEE
+143 IKMEE

-167 KEDLSKE
+167 KEEEGISLRISKQN
-174 VSKENTIIKIE
+174 ENNIIGKIV
-185 EKYGSLDNLRE
+185 EKYEDLDNLRE
-196 NIKIEYDIEKL
+196 SIKIEYDIEKL
-207 EEIYNEIFEII
+207 EEIYSNIAEII
-218 QERFL
+218 ESEFA
-223 NYTELLNNKYVL
+223 NYSENLNNKYEL
-235 SDIAKAMKEDVEEI
+235 SNIAKAMKEDVEEI

-294 VEKENNI
+294 VEKEQNI
-301 DNENKVIY
+301 SNENKVIY

-358 LQENSDISFL
+358 LQENSNISDL
-368 DNLEISSLSE
+368 ENLEIYSLSE
-378 EEIQDRINFFK
+378 ENIRNKIEFFK

-398 EEEEESDD
+398 EEEEEEEKDEGKNLEKNLESNLQNNIELASLGDDDNENYDNSDSDD
-406 EEDTEDNKEVSEDIN
+406 EI
-421 DETLEEIESIEKE
+421 LEEIEGLEKE
-434 AIGIAKRIITLKEEY
+434 AIGIAKRIITLREEY
-449 IRRGKKLDYK
+449 KKIGKRLEYK
-459 DIVILLRSVSN
+459 DIVILLRSVN
-470 KAGRYQEI
+470 KRAGRYQEI
-478 LEKFGIPCYTDV
+478 LEKFGIPCYTDT

-552 NFYESKKQKK
+552 NFYESILIYISYIEEKINKNEALKTAEKMVYSKCKKLVEELNRLKK
-562 IFKYH
+562 LEEEKGLYEVLKDIIIESRILYST

>member
-1 MLYIQHI
+1 
-8 ITTCMYY
+8 
-15 VKLCKKQNEKLLK
+15 
-28 TYNLGQINTKTYED
+28 
-42 KRQLIMSD
+42 
-50 ENMFLDIVKICIC
+50 
-63 ILIGKDSTEK
+63 
-73 LYNYIKNIE
+73 
-82 FKRWTTTKE
+82 
-91 FKEILQE
+91 
-98 IQLKEILEMSFLEDD
+98 MSFLEDD

-122 TKEILEMIEY
+122 TKEVLEMIEY
-132 VTNKFYEKFEK
+132 ITAKFYEKFEK
-143 AKIEE
+143 IKMEE

-167 KEDLSKE
+167 KEEEGISLRISKQN
-174 VSKENTIIKIE
+174 ENNIIGKIV
-185 EKYGSLDNLRE
+185 EKYEDLDNLRE
-196 NIKIEYDIEKL
+196 SIKIEYDIEKL
-207 EEIYNEIFEII
+207 EEIYNNIAEII
-218 QERFL
+218 ESGFA
-223 NYTELLNNKYVL
+223 NYSENLNNKYEL
-235 SDIAKAMKEDVEEI
+235 SNIAKAMKEDVEEI

-294 VEKENNI
+294 VEKEQNI
-301 DNENKVIY
+301 SNENKVIY

-358 LQENSDISFL
+358 LQENSNISDL
-368 DNLEISSLSE
+368 ENLEIYSISE
-378 EEIQDRINFFK
+378 EEIRNKIEFFK

-398 EEEEESDD
+398 EEEEEKEKDEDYNSDYD
-406 EEDTEDNKEVSEDIN
+406 YDNSDTGSDADTDDKI
-421 DETLEEIESIEKE
+421 LEEIEGLEKE
-434 AIGIAKRIITLKEEY
+434 AIGIAKRIIKLREEY
-449 IRRGKKLDYK
+449 KKIGKRLEYK
-459 DIVILLRSVSN
+459 DIVILLRSVN
-470 KAGRYQEI
+470 KRAGRYQEI
-478 LEKFGIPCYTDV
+478 LEKFGIPCYTDT

-537 IKVVE
+537 IKVLE

-552 NFYESKKQKK
+552 NFYESILIYMSYIEEKINKNEVLKTAEKMVYSKCKKLVEELNRLKK
-562 IFKYH
+562 LEEEKGLYEVLKDIIIESRILYGT

>member
-1 MLYIQHI
+1 
-8 ITTCMYY
+8 
-15 VKLCKKQNEKLLK
+15 
-28 TYNLGQINTKTYED
+28 
-42 KRQLIMSD
+42 
-50 ENMFLDIVKICIC
+50 
-63 ILIGKDSTEK
+63 
-73 LYNYIKNIE
+73 
-82 FKRWTTTKE
+82 
-91 FKEILQE
+91 
-98 IQLKEILEMSFLEDD
+98 MSFLEDD

-143 AKIEE
+143 VKTEE

-167 KEDLSKE
+167 KEEDKE
-174 VSKENTIIKIE
+174 ADKEKE
-185 EKYGSLDNLRE
+185 EKLNDLNDLNYSDNSDNSDNSNNIIEKIVEKYEDLNRLRE
-196 NIKIEYDIEKL
+196 SIKIEYDIEKL
-207 EEIYNEIFEII
+207 EEIYNDIFEII
-218 QERFL
+218 QKEFL
-223 NYTELLNNKYVL
+223 NYTELLNNKYML
-235 SDIAKAMKEDVEEI
+235 SNIAKSMKEDVEEI

-358 LQENSDISFL
+358 LQGDSDKSSL
-368 DNLEISSLSE
+368 EDLEIASLSE
-378 EEIQDRINFFK
+378 EEIKNRINFYK
-389 PEILLINTK
+389 PEILMVNTK
-398 EEEEESDD
+398 EYEEKEYEEKLDENNDENDINIEKDEEEIRE
-406 EEDTEDNKEVSEDIN
+406 
-421 DETLEEIESIEKE
+421 LEEIESLEKE
-434 AIGIAKRIITLKEEY
+434 AIAISKRIIGLKKEY
-449 IRRGKKLDYK
+449 KENGKNLEYR
-459 DIVILLRSVSN
+459 DIVILLRSVNN

-542 KEITNGQKEN
+542 KEITNGAKEN
-552 NFYESKKQKK
+552 NFYESILIYITYIDEKRKGNLQISLHEKMVYDKCKKLIEELERLKK
-562 IFKYH
+562 LEEEKGLYEVLKDIIIESRILYST

>member
-1 MLYIQHI
+1 
-8 ITTCMYY
+8 
-15 VKLCKKQNEKLLK
+15 
-28 TYNLGQINTKTYED
+28 
-42 KRQLIMSD
+42 
-50 ENMFLDIVKICIC
+50 
-63 ILIGKDSTEK
+63 
-73 LYNYIKNIE
+73 
-82 FKRWTTTKE
+82 
-91 FKEILQE
+91 
-98 IQLKEILEMSFLEDD
+98 MSFLEND
-113 EDIIFQTKK
+113 EDIIVQTKK
-122 TKEILEMIEY
+122 TKEILGMIEY

-143 AKIEE
+143 AKTEE

-167 KEDLSKE
+167 KEEDKEKYKDLDKN
-174 VSKENTIIKIE
+174 KE
-185 EKYGSLDNLRE
+185 EKNLKKSNDLNNLNDSNNITEKIVEKYQDLESLRE
-196 NIKIEYDIEKL
+196 SIKIEYDIEKL
-207 EEIYNEIFEII
+207 EEIYNYIFEII
-218 QERFL
+218 QKEFL
-223 NYTELLNNKYVL
+223 NYTELLNNKYML
-235 SDIAKAMKEDVEEI
+235 SNIAKSMKEDVEEI

-358 LQENSDISFL
+358 LQG
-368 DNLEISSLSE
+368 DNDKSSLEDLEISSLSE
-378 EEIQDRINFFK
+378 EEIKNRINFYK
-389 PEILLINTK
+389 PVILMVNTTES
-398 EEEEESDD
+398 EEELDENNDENDINIEKD
-406 EEDTEDNKEVSEDIN
+406 EEEIRE
-421 DETLEEIESIEKE
+421 LEEIESLEKE
-434 AIGIAKRIITLKEEY
+434 AIAISKRIIGLKNEY
-449 IRRGKKLDYK
+449 KENGKNLEYR
-459 DIVILLRSVSN
+459 DIVILLRSVNN

-542 KEITNGQKEN
+542 KEITNGAKEN
-552 NFYESKKQKK
+552 NFYESILIYITYIDEKRKGNLQISLHEKMVYDKCKKLIEELERLKK
-562 IFKYH
+562 LEEEKGLYEVLKDIIIESRILYST

>member
-1 MLYIQHI
+1 
-8 ITTCMYY
+8 
-15 VKLCKKQNEKLLK
+15 
-28 TYNLGQINTKTYED
+28 
-42 KRQLIMSD
+42 
-50 ENMFLDIVKICIC
+50 
-63 ILIGKDSTEK
+63 
-73 LYNYIKNIE
+73 
-82 FKRWTTTKE
+82 
-91 FKEILQE
+91 
-98 IQLKEILEMSFLEDD
+98 MSFLEDD

-122 TKEILEMIEY
+122 TKEVLEMIEY
-132 VTNKFYEKFEK
+132 ITNKFYEKFEK
-143 AKIEE
+143 VKTEE

-167 KEDLSKE
+167 KEEDKEKHKDLDKN
-174 VSKENTIIKIE
+174 KE
-185 EKYGSLDNLRE
+185 EKKLKKSNDLNNLNDSNNITEKIVEKYQDLESLRE
-196 NIKIEYDIEKL
+196 SIKIEYDIEKL

-218 QERFL
+218 QKEFL
-223 NYTELLNNKYVL
+223 NYTELLNNKYML
-235 SDIAKAMKEDVEEI
+235 SDIAKSMKEDVEEM

-358 LQENSDISFL
+358 LQGDSDKSSL
-368 DNLEISSLSE
+368 EDLEIASLSE
-378 EEIQDRINFFK
+378 EEIKNRINFYK
-389 PEILLINTK
+389 PEILMVNTK
-398 EEEEESDD
+398 ESEEELDENNDENDINIEKD
-406 EEDTEDNKEVSEDIN
+406 EEEIRE
-421 DETLEEIESIEKE
+421 LEEIESLEKE
-434 AIGIAKRIITLKEEY
+434 AIAISKRIIGLKNEY
-449 IRRGKKLDYK
+449 KENGKNLEYR

-542 KEITNGQKEN
+542 KEITNGAKEN
-552 NFYESKKQKK
+552 NFYESILIYITYIDEKRKENLQISLHEKMVYDKCKNLIEELERLKKLEEEKGLYEVLK
-562 IFKYH
+562 DIIIESRILYST

>member
-1 MLYIQHI
+1 
-8 ITTCMYY
+8 
-15 VKLCKKQNEKLLK
+15 
-28 TYNLGQINTKTYED
+28 
-42 KRQLIMSD
+42 
-50 ENMFLDIVKICIC
+50 
-63 ILIGKDSTEK
+63 
-73 LYNYIKNIE
+73 
-82 FKRWTTTKE
+82 
-91 FKEILQE
+91 
-98 IQLKEILEMSFLEDD
+98 MSFLEDD

-143 AKIEE
+143 AKTEE

-167 KEDLSKE
+167 KEQDKE
-174 VSKENTIIKIE
+174 VDKE
-185 EKYGSLDNLRE
+185 EKLENLNYSDYSYNSNNIIEKIVERCNDLESLRE
-196 NIKIEYDIEKL
+196 SIKIEYDIEKL

-235 SDIAKAMKEDVEEI
+235 SDIAKAMKEEVEEI

-358 LQENSDISFL
+358 LQENSDISSL
-368 DNLEISSLSE
+368 DNLEISSLLE

-406 EEDTEDNKEVSEDIN
+406 VEDTEDNKEESEDIN

-434 AIGIAKRIITLKEEY
+434 AIGIAKKIIALKEEY
-449 IRRGKKLDYK
+449 IKRGKKLDYK

-552 NFYESKKQKK
+552 NFYESILIYIDYIDEKAKENIQILLNEKMVYSKCKKLIEELNRLKK
-562 IFKYH
+562 LEEEKGLYEVLKDIIIESRILYST

>member
-1 MLYIQHI
+1 
-8 ITTCMYY
+8 
-15 VKLCKKQNEKLLK
+15 
-28 TYNLGQINTKTYED
+28 
-42 KRQLIMSD
+42 
-50 ENMFLDIVKICIC
+50 
-63 ILIGKDSTEK
+63 
-73 LYNYIKNIE
+73 
-82 FKRWTTTKE
+82 
-91 FKEILQE
+91 
-98 IQLKEILEMSFLEDD
+98 MSFLEDD
-113 EDIIFQTKK
+113 EDIIVQTKK

-143 AKIEE
+143 AKTEE

-167 KEDLSKE
+167 KEEDKEKYKDLDKN
-174 VSKENTIIKIE
+174 KE
-185 EKYGSLDNLRE
+185 EKSLKKSNDLNNLNDSNNITEKIVEKYKDLESLRE
-196 NIKIEYDIEKL
+196 SIKIEYDIEKL
-207 EEIYNEIFEII
+207 EEIYNDIFEII
-218 QERFL
+218 QKEFL
-223 NYTELLNNKYVL
+223 NYTELLNNKYML
-235 SDIAKAMKEDVEEI
+235 SNIAKSMKEDVEEI

-294 VEKENNI
+294 VEKEDNI

-358 LQENSDISFL
+358 LQGDSDKSSL
-368 DNLEISSLSE
+368 EDLEISLLSE
-378 EEIQDRINFFK
+378 EEIKNRINFYK
-389 PEILLINTK
+389 PEILMVNTK
-398 EEEEESDD
+398 ESEEELDENNDENDINIEKD
-406 EEDTEDNKEVSEDIN
+406 EEEIRE
-421 DETLEEIESIEKE
+421 LEEIESLEKE
-434 AIGIAKRIITLKEEY
+434 AIAISKRIIGLKNEY
-449 IRRGKKLDYK
+449 KENGKNLEYR
-459 DIVILLRSVSN
+459 DIVILLRSVNN
-470 KAGRYQEI
+470 KAGRYQEM

-542 KEITNGQKEN
+542 KEITNGAKEN
-552 NFYESKKQKK
+552 NFYESILIYITYIDEKRKGNLQISLHEKMVYDKCKKLIEELERLKK
-562 IFKYH
+562 LEEEKGLYEVLKDIIIESRILYST

>member
-1 MLYIQHI
+1 
-8 ITTCMYY
+8 
-15 VKLCKKQNEKLLK
+15 
-28 TYNLGQINTKTYED
+28 
-42 KRQLIMSD
+42 
-50 ENMFLDIVKICIC
+50 
-63 ILIGKDSTEK
+63 
-73 LYNYIKNIE
+73 
-82 FKRWTTTKE
+82 
-91 FKEILQE
+91 
-98 IQLKEILEMSFLEDD
+98 MSFLEDD

-122 TKEILEMIEY
+122 TKEVLEMIEY
-132 VTNKFYEKFEK
+132 ITAKFYEKFEK
-143 AKIEE
+143 IKMEE

-167 KEDLSKE
+167 KEEEGISLRISKQN
-174 VSKENTIIKIE
+174 ENNIIGKIV
-185 EKYGSLDNLRE
+185 EKYEDLDNLRE
-196 NIKIEYDIEKL
+196 SIKIEYDIEKL
-207 EEIYNEIFEII
+207 EEIYSNIAEII
-218 QERFL
+218 ESEFA
-223 NYTELLNNKYVL
+223 NYTESLNNKYEL
-235 SDIAKAMKEDVEEI
+235 SNIAKAMKEDVEEI

-358 LQENSDISFL
+358 LQENSNISDL
-368 DNLEISSLSE
+368 ENLEIYSLSE
-378 EEIQDRINFFK
+378 ENIRNKIEFFK

-398 EEEEESDD
+398 EEEKEEDEEKDEGKNLEKNLEINLQNNIELASLGDDNENYDAETDD
-406 EEDTEDNKEVSEDIN
+406 EI
-421 DETLEEIESIEKE
+421 LEEIEGLEKE
-434 AIGIAKRIITLKEEY
+434 AIGIAKRIIKLREEY
-449 IRRGKKLDYK
+449 KKIGKRLEYK
-459 DIVILLRSVSN
+459 DIVILLRSVN
-470 KAGRYQEI
+470 KRAGRYQEI
-478 LEKFGIPCYTDV
+478 LEKFGIPCYTDT

-552 NFYESKKQKK
+552 NFYESILIYISYIEEKINKNEVLKTAEKMVYSKCKKLVEELNRLKK
-562 IFKYH
+562 LEEEKGLYEVLKDIIIESRILYST

>member
-1 MLYIQHI
+1 
-8 ITTCMYY
+8 
-15 VKLCKKQNEKLLK
+15 
-28 TYNLGQINTKTYED
+28 
-42 KRQLIMSD
+42 
-50 ENMFLDIVKICIC
+50 
-63 ILIGKDSTEK
+63 
-73 LYNYIKNIE
+73 
-82 FKRWTTTKE
+82 
-91 FKEILQE
+91 
-98 IQLKEILEMSFLEDD
+98 MSFLEDD

-143 AKIEE
+143 AKTEE

-167 KEDLSKE
+167 KEEDKEKYKDLDKN
-174 VSKENTIIKIE
+174 KE
-185 EKYGSLDNLRE
+185 EKESKKSNDLDNLNDSNNITEKIVEKYQDLENLRE
-196 NIKIEYDIEKL
+196 SIKIEYDIEKL
-207 EEIYNEIFEII
+207 EEIYNDIFEII
-218 QERFL
+218 QKEFL
-223 NYTELLNNKYVL
+223 NYTELLNNKYML
-235 SDIAKAMKEDVEEI
+235 SNIAKSMKEDVEEI

-294 VEKENNI
+294 VEKEDNI

-358 LQENSDISFL
+358 LQGDGDKSSLED
-368 DNLEISSLSE
+368 LEIYSLSE
-378 EEIQDRINFFK
+378 EEIKNRINFYK
-389 PEILLINTK
+389 SEILMVNTK
-398 EEEEESDD
+398 ESEEELDENNDENDIHIEKD
-406 EEDTEDNKEVSEDIN
+406 EEEIRE
-421 DETLEEIESIEKE
+421 LEEIESLEKE
-434 AIGIAKRIITLKEEY
+434 AIAISKRIIGLKNEY
-449 IRRGKKLDYK
+449 KENGKNLEYR

-542 KEITNGQKEN
+542 KEITNGAKEN
-552 NFYESKKQKK
+552 NFYESILIYITYIDEKRKENLQISLHEKMVYDKCKKLIEELERLKK
-562 IFKYH
+562 LEEEKGLYEVLKDIIIESRILYST

>member
-1 MLYIQHI
+1 
-8 ITTCMYY
+8 
-15 VKLCKKQNEKLLK
+15 
-28 TYNLGQINTKTYED
+28 
-42 KRQLIMSD
+42 
-50 ENMFLDIVKICIC
+50 
-63 ILIGKDSTEK
+63 
-73 LYNYIKNIE
+73 
-82 FKRWTTTKE
+82 
-91 FKEILQE
+91 
-98 IQLKEILEMSFLEDD
+98 MSFLEDD

-185 EKYGSLDNLRE
+185 EKCGNLDNLRE
-196 NIKIEYDIEKL
+196 NIKIEYDIAKL
-207 EEIYNEIFEII
+207 EEIYNEIFGII

-358 LQENSDISFL
+358 LQENSDISSL
-368 DNLEISSLSE
+368 EDLEISSFSE

-398 EEEEESDD
+398 EEESDD
-406 EEDTEDNKEVSEDIN
+406 EEDTEGNKEVNEDIN
-421 DETLEEIESIEKE
+421 NETLEEIESIEKE

-449 IRRGKKLDYK
+449 IKRGKKLDYK

-552 NFYESKKQKK
+552 NFYESILIYIDYIDEKAKENIQISLNEKMVYSKCKKLIEERNRLKK
-562 IFKYH
+562 LEEEKGLYEVLKDIIIESRILYST

>member
-1 MLYIQHI
+1 
-8 ITTCMYY
+8 
-15 VKLCKKQNEKLLK
+15 
-28 TYNLGQINTKTYED
+28 
-42 KRQLIMSD
+42 
-50 ENMFLDIVKICIC
+50 
-63 ILIGKDSTEK
+63 
-73 LYNYIKNIE
+73 
-82 FKRWTTTKE
+82 
-91 FKEILQE
+91 
-98 IQLKEILEMSFLEDD
+98 MSFLEDD

-143 AKIEE
+143 AKTEE

-167 KEDLSKE
+167 KEEDKEKYKDLDKN
-174 VSKENTIIKIE
+174 KE
-185 EKYGSLDNLRE
+185 EKKLKKSNDLNNLNDSNNITEKIVEKYQDLESLRE
-196 NIKIEYDIEKL
+196 SIKIEYDIEKL
-207 EEIYNEIFEII
+207 EEIYNDIFEII
-218 QERFL
+218 QKEFL
-223 NYTELLNNKYVL
+223 NYTELLNNKYML
-235 SDIAKAMKEDVEEI
+235 SNIAKSMKEDVEEI

-294 VEKENNI
+294 VEKEDNI

-358 LQENSDISFL
+358 LQG
-368 DNLEISSLSE
+368 DNDKSSLEDLEISSLSE
-378 EEIQDRINFFK
+378 EEIKNRINFYK
-389 PEILLINTK
+389 PEILMVNTK
-398 EEEEESDD
+398 ESEKELDENNDENDINIEKDEEEIRE
-406 EEDTEDNKEVSEDIN
+406 
-421 DETLEEIESIEKE
+421 LEEIESLEKE
-434 AIGIAKRIITLKEEY
+434 AIAISKRIIGLKNEY
-449 IRRGKKLDYK
+449 NENGKNLEYR
-459 DIVILLRSVSN
+459 DIVILLRSVNN

-542 KEITNGQKEN
+542 KEITNGAKEN
-552 NFYESKKQKK
+552 NFYESILIYITYIDEKRKENFQISLHEKMVYDKCKKLIEELERLKK
-562 IFKYH
+562 LEEEKGLYEVLKDIIIESRILYST

>member
-1 MLYIQHI
+1 
-8 ITTCMYY
+8 
-15 VKLCKKQNEKLLK
+15 
-28 TYNLGQINTKTYED
+28 
-42 KRQLIMSD
+42 
-50 ENMFLDIVKICIC
+50 
-63 ILIGKDSTEK
+63 
-73 LYNYIKNIE
+73 
-82 FKRWTTTKE
+82 
-91 FKEILQE
+91 
-98 IQLKEILEMSFLEDD
+98 MSFLEDD

-122 TKEILEMIEY
+122 TKEVLEMIEY
-132 VTNKFYEKFEK
+132 ITAKFYEKFEK
-143 AKIEE
+143 IKMEE

-167 KEDLSKE
+167 KEEEGISLRISKQN
-174 VSKENTIIKIE
+174 ENNIIGKIV
-185 EKYGSLDNLRE
+185 EKYEDLDNLRE
-196 NIKIEYDIEKL
+196 SIKIEYDIEKL
-207 EEIYNEIFEII
+207 EEIYSNIAEII
-218 QERFL
+218 ESEFA
-223 NYTELLNNKYVL
+223 NYTESLNNKYEL
-235 SDIAKAMKEDVEEI
+235 SNIAKAMKEDVEEI

-294 VEKENNI
+294 VEKEQNI
-301 DNENKVIY
+301 SNENKVIY

-358 LQENSDISFL
+358 LQENSNISDL
-368 DNLEISSLSE
+368 ESLEIYSLSE
-378 EEIQDRINFFK
+378 ENIRNKIEFFK

-398 EEEEESDD
+398 EEEEEKEKDEGKDEGKNLEKNLESNLQNNIELASLGDDDNENYDNADTDD
-406 EEDTEDNKEVSEDIN
+406 EI
-421 DETLEEIESIEKE
+421 LEEIEGLEKE
-434 AIGIAKRIITLKEEY
+434 AIGIAKRIITLREEY
-449 IRRGKKLDYK
+449 KKIGKRLEYK
-459 DIVILLRSVSN
+459 DIVILLRSVN
-470 KAGRYQEI
+470 KRAGRYQEI
-478 LEKFGIPCYTDV
+478 LEKFGIPCYTDT

-552 NFYESKKQKK
+552 NFYESILIYISYIEEKINKNEALKTAEKMVYSKCKKLVEELNRLKK
-562 IFKYH
+562 LEEEKGLYEVLKDIIIESRILYST

>member
-1 MLYIQHI
+1 
-8 ITTCMYY
+8 
-15 VKLCKKQNEKLLK
+15 
-28 TYNLGQINTKTYED
+28 
-42 KRQLIMSD
+42 
-50 ENMFLDIVKICIC
+50 
-63 ILIGKDSTEK
+63 
-73 LYNYIKNIE
+73 
-82 FKRWTTTKE
+82 
-91 FKEILQE
+91 
-98 IQLKEILEMSFLEDD
+98 MSFLEDD

-122 TKEILEMIEY
+122 TKEVLEMIEY
-132 VTNKFYEKFEK
+132 ITAKFYEKFEK
-143 AKIEE
+143 IKMEE

-167 KEDLSKE
+167 KEEEGISLRISKQN
-174 VSKENTIIKIE
+174 ENNIIGKIV
-185 EKYGSLDNLRE
+185 EKYEDLDNLRE
-196 NIKIEYDIEKL
+196 SIKIEYDIEKL
-207 EEIYNEIFEII
+207 EEIYNNIAEII
-218 QERFL
+218 ESEFA
-223 NYTELLNNKYVL
+223 NYSENLNNKYEL
-235 SDIAKAMKEDVEEI
+235 SNIAKAMKEDVEEI

-358 LQENSDISFL
+358 LQENSSISDL
-368 DNLEISSLSE
+368 ENLEIYSLSE
-378 EEIQDRINFFK
+378 ENIRNKIEFFK

-398 EEEEESDD
+398 EEEKEEEKDEGKNLEKNLEINLQNNIELASLGDDDNENYDNADTDD
-406 EEDTEDNKEVSEDIN
+406 EI
-421 DETLEEIESIEKE
+421 LEEIEGLEKE
-434 AIGIAKRIITLKEEY
+434 AIGIAKRIIKLREEY
-449 IRRGKKLDYK
+449 KKIGKRLEYK
-459 DIVILLRSVSN
+459 DIVILLRSVN
-470 KAGRYQEI
+470 KRAGRYQEI
-478 LEKFGIPCYTDV
+478 LEKFGIPCYTDT

-495 EIPEVSLI
+495 EIPEVSLV

-537 IKVVE
+537 IKVLE

-552 NFYESKKQKK
+552 NFYESILIYISYIEEKNNKNEVLKTAEKIVYSKCKKVIEELNRLKK
-562 IFKYH
+562 LEEEKGLYEVLKDIIIESRILYGT

>member
-1 MLYIQHI
+1 
-8 ITTCMYY
+8 
-15 VKLCKKQNEKLLK
+15 
-28 TYNLGQINTKTYED
+28 
-42 KRQLIMSD
+42 
-50 ENMFLDIVKICIC
+50 
-63 ILIGKDSTEK
+63 
-73 LYNYIKNIE
+73 
-82 FKRWTTTKE
+82 
-91 FKEILQE
+91 
-98 IQLKEILEMSFLEDD
+98 MSFLEDD

-122 TKEILEMIEY
+122 TKEVLEMIEY
-132 VTNKFYEKFEK
+132 ITAKFYEKFEK
-143 AKIEE
+143 IKMEE

-167 KEDLSKE
+167 KEEGISLRISKQN
-174 VSKENTIIKIE
+174 ENNIIGKIV
-185 EKYGSLDNLRE
+185 EKYEDLDNLRE
-196 NIKIEYDIEKL
+196 SIKIEYDIEKL
-207 EEIYNEIFEII
+207 EEIYNNIAEII
-218 QERFL
+218 ESGFA
-223 NYTELLNNKYVL
+223 NYSENLNNKYEL
-235 SDIAKAMKEDVEEI
+235 SNIAKAMKEDVEEI

-339 DYNENHYLKKGRY
+339 DYNKNHYLKKGRY

-358 LQENSDISFL
+358 LQENSNISDL
-368 DNLEISSLSE
+368 ENLEIYSLSE
-378 EEIQDRINFFK
+378 ENIRNKIEFFK

-398 EEEEESDD
+398 EEEKEEDEEKDEGKNLEKNLEINLQNNIELASLGDDNENYDADTDD
-406 EEDTEDNKEVSEDIN
+406 EI
-421 DETLEEIESIEKE
+421 LEEIEGLEKE
-434 AIGIAKRIITLKEEY
+434 AIGIAKRIITLREEY
-449 IRRGKKLDYK
+449 KKIGKRLEYK
-459 DIVILLRSVSN
+459 DIVILLRSVN
-470 KAGRYQEI
+470 KRAGRYQEI
-478 LEKFGIPCYTDV
+478 LEKFGIPCYTDT

-537 IKVVE
+537 IKVLE

-552 NFYESKKQKK
+552 NFYESILIYISYIEEKINKNEALKTAEKMVYSKCKKLVEELNRLKK
-562 IFKYH
+562 LEEEKGLYEVLKDIIIESRILYGT

>member
-1 MLYIQHI
+1 
-8 ITTCMYY
+8 
-15 VKLCKKQNEKLLK
+15 
-28 TYNLGQINTKTYED
+28 
-42 KRQLIMSD
+42 
-50 ENMFLDIVKICIC
+50 
-63 ILIGKDSTEK
+63 
-73 LYNYIKNIE
+73 
-82 FKRWTTTKE
+82 
-91 FKEILQE
+91 
-98 IQLKEILEMSFLEDD
+98 MSFLEDD

-185 EKYGSLDNLRE
+185 EKCGNLDNLRE
-196 NIKIEYDIEKL
+196 NIKIEYDIAKL
-207 EEIYNEIFEII
+207 EEIYNEIFRII

-235 SDIAKAMKEDVEEI
+235 SDIAKSMKEDVEEI

-358 LQENSDISFL
+358 LQENSDISSL
-368 DNLEISSLSE
+368 ENLEISSLSE

-398 EEEEESDD
+398 EEESDD
-406 EEDTEDNKEVSEDIN
+406 VEDTDDNKEENKNEQKKENALEESEDIN
-421 DETLEEIESIEKE
+421 DETLEEIESVEKE

-449 IRRGKKLDYK
+449 IKRGKKLDYK

-552 NFYESKKQKK
+552 NFYESILIYIEYVDEKAKENIQISLNEKMVYSKCKKLIEELTRLKK
-562 IFKYH
+562 LEEEKGLYEVLKDIIIESRILYST

>member
-1 MLYIQHI
+1 
-8 ITTCMYY
+8 
-15 VKLCKKQNEKLLK
+15 
-28 TYNLGQINTKTYED
+28 
-42 KRQLIMSD
+42 
-50 ENMFLDIVKICIC
+50 
-63 ILIGKDSTEK
+63 
-73 LYNYIKNIE
+73 
-82 FKRWTTTKE
+82 
-91 FKEILQE
+91 
-98 IQLKEILEMSFLEDD
+98 MSFLEDD
-113 EDIIFQTKK
+113 EDIIVQTKK
-122 TKEILEMIEY
+122 TKEILGMIEY

-143 AKIEE
+143 AKTEE

-167 KEDLSKE
+167 KEEDKEKYKDLDKN
-174 VSKENTIIKIE
+174 KE
-185 EKYGSLDNLRE
+185 EKESKKSNDLNNLNDSNNIIEKIVEKYKDLESLRE
-196 NIKIEYDIEKL
+196 SIKIEYDIEKL
-207 EEIYNEIFEII
+207 EEIYNDIFEII
-218 QERFL
+218 QKEFL

-235 SDIAKAMKEDVEEI
+235 SNIAKSMKEDVEEI

-358 LQENSDISFL
+358 LQG
-368 DNLEISSLSE
+368 DNDKSSLEDLEIYSLSE
-378 EEIQDRINFFK
+378 EEIKNRINFYK
-389 PEILLINTK
+389 SEILMVNIK
-398 EEEEESDD
+398 ESEEELDENNDENDIHIEKD
-406 EEDTEDNKEVSEDIN
+406 EEEIRE
-421 DETLEEIESIEKE
+421 LEEIESLEKE
-434 AIGIAKRIITLKEEY
+434 VIAISKRIIGLKKEY
-449 IRRGKKLDYK
+449 KENGKNLEYR
-459 DIVILLRSVSN
+459 DIVILLRSVNN

-528 KMDIDEFTR
+528 KIDIDEFTR

-542 KEITNGQKEN
+542 KEITNGAKEN
-552 NFYESKKQKK
+552 NFYESILIYITYIDEKRKGNLQISLHEKMVYDKCKKLIEELERLKK
-562 IFKYH
+562 LEEEKGLYEVLKDIIIESRILYST

>member
-1 MLYIQHI
+1 M
-8 ITTCMYY
+8 
-15 VKLCKKQNEKLLK
+15 
-28 TYNLGQINTKTYED
+28 
-42 KRQLIMSD
+42 
-50 ENMFLDIVKICIC
+50 
-63 ILIGKDSTEK
+63 
-73 LYNYIKNIE
+73 KNIH
-82 FKRWTTTKE
+82 
-91 FKEILQE
+91 
-98 IQLKEILEMSFLEDD
+98 
-113 EDIIFQTKK
+113 
-122 TKEILEMIEY
+122 
-132 VTNKFYEKFEK
+132 
-143 AKIEE
+143 
-148 NLLDYIDLEKYTL
+148 
-161 KLLYDK
+161 K

-185 EKYGSLDNLRE
+185 EKCGNLDNLRE
-196 NIKIEYDIEKL
+196 NIKIEHDIAKL
-207 EEIYNEIFEII
+207 EEIDNEIFGII

-358 LQENSDISFL
+358 LQENSDISSL
-368 DNLEISSLSE
+368 ENLEISSLSE

-398 EEEEESDD
+398 EEESDD
-406 EEDTEDNKEVSEDIN
+406 VKDIEDY
-421 DETLEEIESIEKE
+421 
-434 AIGIAKRIITLKEEY
+434 KEE
-449 IRRGKKLDYK
+449 
-459 DIVILLRSVSN
+459 N
-470 KAGRYQEI
+470 K
-478 LEKFGIPCYTDV
+478 
-490 NESFL
+490 NEQ
-495 EIPEVSLI
+495 
-503 CSYLDII
+503 
-510 ENPLNDINMLAVL
+510 
-523 RSYFF
+523 
-528 KMDIDEFTR
+528 K
-537 IKVVE
+537 
-542 KEITNGQKEN
+542 KEINYFKIQYNNLYTTNN
-552 NFYESKKQKK
+552 NRNFK
-562 IFKYH
+562 IFQSGCKNIF

>member
-1 MLYIQHI
+1 
-8 ITTCMYY
+8 
-15 VKLCKKQNEKLLK
+15 
-28 TYNLGQINTKTYED
+28 
-42 KRQLIMSD
+42 
-50 ENMFLDIVKICIC
+50 
-63 ILIGKDSTEK
+63 
-73 LYNYIKNIE
+73 
-82 FKRWTTTKE
+82 
-91 FKEILQE
+91 
-98 IQLKEILEMSFLEDD
+98 MSFLEDN

-143 AKIEE
+143 VKTEE

-167 KEDLSKE
+167 KEEDKE
-174 VSKENTIIKIE
+174 KYKDKDKE
-185 EKYGSLDNLRE
+185 EKNLKKSNDLNNLNDSNNITEKIVEKYQDLESLRE
-196 NIKIEYDIEKL
+196 SIKIEYDIEKL
-207 EEIYNEIFEII
+207 EEIYNDIFEII
-218 QERFL
+218 QREFL
-223 NYTELLNNKYVL
+223 NYTELLNNKYML
-235 SDIAKAMKEDVEEI
+235 SNIAKSMKEDVEEI

-358 LQENSDISFL
+358 LQENSNISDL
-368 DNLEISSLSE
+368 ENLEIYSLSE
-378 EEIQDRINFFK
+378 ENIRNKIEFFK

-398 EEEEESDD
+398 EEEEEKDERKNLEKNLESNLQNNIELASLGDDNENYDAETDD
-406 EEDTEDNKEVSEDIN
+406 EI
-421 DETLEEIESIEKE
+421 LEEIEGLEKE
-434 AIGIAKRIITLKEEY
+434 AIGIAKRIIKLREEY
-449 IRRGKKLDYK
+449 KKKGKRLEYK
-459 DIVILLRSVSN
+459 DIVILLRSVN
-470 KAGRYQEI
+470 KRAGRYQEI
-478 LEKFGIPCYTDV
+478 LEKFGIPCYTDT

-537 IKVVE
+537 IKVLE

-552 NFYESKKQKK
+552 NFYESILIYISYIEEKINKNEALKTAEKMVYSKCKKLVEELNRLKK
-562 IFKYH
+562 LEEEKGLYEVLKDIIIESRILYGT

>member
-1 MLYIQHI
+1 
-8 ITTCMYY
+8 
-15 VKLCKKQNEKLLK
+15 
-28 TYNLGQINTKTYED
+28 
-42 KRQLIMSD
+42 
-50 ENMFLDIVKICIC
+50 
-63 ILIGKDSTEK
+63 
-73 LYNYIKNIE
+73 
-82 FKRWTTTKE
+82 
-91 FKEILQE
+91 
-98 IQLKEILEMSFLEDD
+98 MSFLEDD

-122 TKEILEMIEY
+122 TKEVLEMIEY
-132 VTNKFYEKFEK
+132 ITTKFYEKFEK
-143 AKIEE
+143 IKMEE

-167 KEDLSKE
+167 KEEEGISLRISKQN
-174 VSKENTIIKIE
+174 ENNIIGKIV
-185 EKYGSLDNLRE
+185 EKYEDLDKLRE
-196 NIKIEYDIEKL
+196 SIKIEYDIEKI
-207 EEIYNEIFEII
+207 EETYNDIAEII
-218 QERFL
+218 ESGFA
-223 NYTELLNNKYVL
+223 NYSENLNNKYEL
-235 SDIAKAMKEDVEEI
+235 SNIAKAMKEDVEEI

-294 VEKENNI
+294 VEKEQNI
-301 DNENKVIY
+301 SNENKVIY

-352 ITGEFR
+352 ITGEFK
-358 LQENSDISFL
+358 LQENRDISDL
-368 DNLEISSLSE
+368 EKLEIYKLSE
-378 EEIQDRINFFK
+378 EEIKSKIEFFK

-398 EEEEESDD
+398 EEEKEEEKGKDEGKNLESNLKNNIELASLGDD
-406 EEDTEDNKEVSEDIN
+406 DNENYDN
-421 DETLEEIESIEKE
+421 ADDADEILGEIEALEKE
-434 AIGIAKRIITLKEEY
+434 AIGIAKRIITLREEY
-449 IRRGKKLDYK
+449 KKIGKRLEYK
-459 DIVILLRSVSN
+459 DIVILLRSVN
-470 KAGRYQEI
+470 KKAGRYQEI

-537 IKVVE
+537 IKVLE

-552 NFYESKKQKK
+552 NFYESILIYISYIEEKINKNEALKTAEKMVYSKCKKLVEELNRLKK
-562 IFKYH
+562 LEEEKGLYEVLKDIIIESRILYGT

>member
-1 MLYIQHI
+1 
-8 ITTCMYY
+8 
-15 VKLCKKQNEKLLK
+15 
-28 TYNLGQINTKTYED
+28 
-42 KRQLIMSD
+42 
-50 ENMFLDIVKICIC
+50 
-63 ILIGKDSTEK
+63 
-73 LYNYIKNIE
+73 
-82 FKRWTTTKE
+82 
-91 FKEILQE
+91 
-98 IQLKEILEMSFLEDD
+98 MSFLEDD
-113 EDIIFQTKK
+113 EDIIYQTKK
-122 TKEILEMIEY
+122 TKEVLEMIEY

-143 AKIEE
+143 AKTEE

-167 KEDLSKE
+167 KEQDKE
-174 VSKENTIIKIE
+174 VDKEEKLNNFNYSNNSNNIIEKIE
-185 EKYGSLDNLRE
+185 ERYNDLESLRE
-196 NIKIEYDIEKL
+196 SIKIEYDIEKL

-235 SDIAKAMKEDVEEI
+235 SDIAKSMKEDVEEI

-358 LQENSDISFL
+358 LQENSDISSL
-368 DNLEISSLSE
+368 EDLEISSLSE

-398 EEEEESDD
+398 EEESDD
-406 EEDTEDNKEVSEDIN
+406 VEDTDDNKEENKNEQKKENALEESEDIN
-421 DETLEEIESIEKE
+421 DETLEEIESVEKE

-449 IRRGKKLDYK
+449 IKRGKKLDYK
-459 DIVILLRSVSN
+459 DIVILLRSVNN

-552 NFYESKKQKK
+552 NFYESILIYIDYIDEKAKENIQISLNEKMVYSKCKKLIEELIRLKK
-562 IFKYH
+562 LEEEKGLYELLKDIIIESRILYSA